1 MHPEVNGPED
11 AVTPST
17 FSSDRRAVEETI
29 KLVAPYLGQ
38 NYLNDS
44 QAALIGRALWAN
56 LRQEERKR
64 RAKMFTIGDSV
75 RYARYGEWRTGVVE
89 GLQIGGI
96 IVEIRDSEN
105 QKIVLRNVNFHEVR
119 HA

>member
-29 KLVAPYLGQ
+29 KAVKPYLEQ

-64 RAKMFTIGDSV
+64 R
-75 RYARYGEWRTGVVE
+75 
-89 GLQIGGI
+89 
-96 IVEIRDSEN
+96 
-105 QKIVLRNVNFHEVR
+105 NVNFHEVC